1 MSQEISYRLYYV
13 KVVTRRSAI
22 SLSNIMRHEISINK
36 NGNKDRLGCFRNVW
50 ISFIR
55 VLSDDNQLGYE
66 VWKKEFVNCLDILL
80 VEQSQGWR
88 KIQVRILIQ

>member
-1 MSQEISYRLYYV
+1 MLRKSCYTQISYFVIEHYEALD
-13 KVVTRRSAI
+13 I
-22 SLSNIMRHEISINK
+22 DK